1 MMRST
6 MNISLPPALRQWV
19 EHQVEARGF
28 STASEFVR
36 DMIRRE
42 REQSTRAQVDRRLL
56 DASRTPLTEMTESDW
71 DDIARQGRKR
81 AIKHKK
87 K

>member
-1 MMRST
+1 
-6 MNISLPPALRQWV
+6 
-19 EHQVEARGF
+19 
-28 STASEFVR
+28 
-36 DMIRRE
+36 MIRRE